1 MAIEKLQYT
10 KDWNNPADF
19 PTIETDETKVRAD
32 KQVLHDEARDFINDK
47 LIPAIDENTGKSHEH
62 ENKEL
67 LDTYTQTEGNLAD
80 AVSKKHEH
88 ENKELLD
95 TYTQT
100 EEKLADAVSKA
111 HEHQNKELLDTYTQ
125 SEENLADAVSK
136 KHKHE
141 KTDAEMSEAISK
153 MHGHENL
160 DALNL
165 ILEVTESLGDS
176 RFKVPSEKAV
186 NDAIALSGNLP
197 AGGDVGQVLAKN
209 TDAAYDY
216 TWRDLNAPELFH
228 ANQHAANG
236 SDPITPDMMGAA
248 PAEHSHTAAD
258 VGAAPAEHSHT
269 ADEVGSI
276 KVYNSLSELGLTEA
290 SDAAAIVNAMENYS
304 MLLYTMSGTA
314 NSGGLGVPFIWGT
327 LRVIKLTASYTEFT
341 LSSGPSKA
349 FAYYNAGS
357 SGDKWSGW
365 RTMSDTTH
373 THTPASIGAAAS
385 SHTQAASSITA
396 GTFPVTGILAATGT
410 DYSTGRIRNIAAG
423 TGDLTAGTSALANGN
438 LYLVY
443 E

>member
-1 MAIEKLQYT
+1 MAIEKFE
-10 KDWNNPADF
+10 ADLNIVQKLDDE
-19 PTIETDETKVRAD
+19 PNDVGGMTSAELKETFDRSGNLIKA
-32 KQVLHDEARDFINDK
+32 FINDV
-47 LIPAIDENTGKSHEH
+47 LIPAIDGDQTAIAQLKSATEALEKDTHTH
-62 ENKEL
+62 ENKAL
-67 LDTYTQTEGNLAD
+67 LDTYEQTEEHLSD
-80 AVSKKHEH
+80 AVTKRHEH
-88 ENKELLD
+88 GNKALLD
-95 TYTQT
+95 TYEQT
-100 EEKLADAVSKA
+100 
-111 HEHQNKELLDTYTQ
+111 
-125 SEENLADAVSK
+125 EENLADAVTK
-136 KHKHE
+136 K
-141 KTDAEMSEAISK
+141 
-153 MHGHENL
+153 HGHENL

-186 NDAIALSGNLP
+186 NEAIALSGNLP

-373 THTPASIGAAAS
+373 THTPANIGAAAS
-385 SHTQAASSITA
+385 SHTQAASSITT
-396 GTFPVTGILAATGT
+396 GTFPTTAIYAAAGT
-410 DYSTGRIRNIAAG
+410 DYTTSRIRNIRAS
-423 TGDLTAGTSALANGN
+423 TTDLTAGSSTLSNGE